1 MDDKGLHGGW
11 RLVSILL
18 LIFLLVMRVEVIIA
32 AGTLTV
38 LTRSTYK
45 GNFTDPIKKLDI
57 LKGEENVIGVGITCI
72 GETRWISINRI
83 ATLNQDPLTNEYTF
97 WVYSGAD
104 YVTPY
109 SSTDLRKS
117 WKKQYTMDNIPK
129 KYNSVFKYLL
139 ENHEKED
146 WPEPAFQRVS

>member
-1 MDDKGLHGGW
+1 MEDRIHSTLN
-11 RLVSILL
+11 
-18 LIFLLVMRVEVIIA
+18 FLLVMHVDVIIA
-32 AGTLTV
+32 SGSLTV

-45 GNFTDPIKKLDI
+45 GNFTDPKKKLELLRD
-57 LKGEENVIGVGITCI
+57 EENVLGIGITCK
-72 GETRWISINRI
+72 GQTRWTSINRI
-83 ATLNQDPLTNEYTF
+83 ATLNQNPLTNEYTF
-97 WVYSGAD
+97 WIYSGPD

-117 WKKQYTMDNIPK
+117 WKKQYTIDNIPK

-146 WPEPAFQRVS
+146 WPEPAFQRAS